1 MQTKVN
7 WYQVIVKFNTSALSL
22 NQTVLLDSMRTD
34 FILNIV
40 LQYLNEKYLLII

>member
-7 WYQVIVKFNTSALSL
+7 RSQVIVKFNTSALSL
-22 NQTVLLDSMRTD
+22 NQRVLDSMRTN

-40 LQYLNEKYLLII
+40 LQYLNEKYLFVI